1 MVASV
6 LPAKFCIESCKT
18 FELPQLF
25 LVFVFVLLASLV
37 STMPPS
43 MKRPAAVVEAPEPEP
58 AMKKPAAAKAASAK
72 AIAEETKPADEMKP
86 RPECVAELKKIEDD
100 PKIKPLDKKLA
111 RFRACADP
119 NADGS
124 ELFQLLKK
132 FFEPGEMSALWG
144 RFGTL
149 VNGQSPETQQAWQKI
164 CSMDWRSGK
173 QEAKGKI
180 LAMQVV
186 NPSKWKEFLVHESN
200 TLTRKV
206 TKEVKK
212 KRYYRGELVQLHGQ
226 EEFDDF
232 VSKGKFEV
240 GEDSDGDECF
250 YKKEKAEIDSLEM
263 ARVAKTQKTRSNAS
277 GGEVDA
283 LNSAFKAEFQGKG
296 GPKELT
302 DGTKKS
308 NKNKNKPEPKEET
321 PADKCL
327 KACNTALKA
336 VVRHQGQLLVA
347 ISQLEKI
354 KMATGIRQ
362 SCAACLNVNKKI
374 HAQLQVL
381 VADFKMTP
389 AANALLDKVEKH
401 CAESTDLQK
410 KAKPFLKETK

>member
-1 MVASV
+1 
-6 LPAKFCIESCKT
+6 
-18 FELPQLF
+18 
-25 LVFVFVLLASLV
+25 
-37 STMPPS
+37 MPPN
-43 MKRPAAVVEAPEPEP
+43 MKRPAAVVESQEHEPEMKRP
-58 AMKKPAAAKAASAK
+58 AAAKAAAAKAASAP
-72 AIAEETKPADEMKP
+72 ATGEETKTAADMKP

-100 PKIKPLDKKLA
+100 PNIKPLDKKLA

-124 ELFQLLKK
+124 QLFQLLKK
-132 FFEPGEMSALWG
+132 FFEPSEMSALWG

-164 CSMDWRSGK
+164 CNMDWRSGK

-186 NPSKWKEFLVHESN
+186 NPSKWKDFLVHESN

-212 KRYYRGELVQLHGQ
+212 KRYYRGELVRKHGQ

-263 ARVAKTQKTRSNAS
+263 ARVAKTQKTRSNAT

-283 LNSAFKAEFQGKG
+283 LNSAFRAEFQGRAG
-296 GPKELT
+296 QKELT
-302 DGTKKS
+302 EGTKKPNRS
-308 NKNKNKPEPKEET
+308 KPKPDPKEET

-347 ISQLEKI
+347 ISTLEKV

-362 SCAACLNVNKKI
+362 SCAACLTVNKKI
-374 HAQLQVL
+374 HSQLQVL

-410 KAKPFLKETK
+410 KAKPFLKEAK

>member
-1 MVASV
+1 
-6 LPAKFCIESCKT
+6 
-18 FELPQLF
+18 
-25 LVFVFVLLASLV
+25 
-37 STMPPS
+37 

-72 AIAEETKPADEMKP
+72 AIGEETKPADEMKP

-250 YKKEKAEIDSLEM
+250 YKKRLRLTPWKWLAWQRLRRLGPTPVV
-263 ARVAKTQKTRSNAS
+263 ARWM
-277 GGEVDA
+277 
-283 LNSAFKAEFQGKG
+283 L
-296 GPKELT
+296 
-302 DGTKKS
+302 
-308 NKNKNKPEPKEET
+308 
-321 PADKCL
+321 
-327 KACNTALKA
+327 
-336 VVRHQGQLLVA
+336 
-347 ISQLEKI
+347 
-354 KMATGIRQ
+354 
-362 SCAACLNVNKKI
+362 
-374 HAQLQVL
+374 
-381 VADFKMTP
+381 
-389 AANALLDKVEKH
+389 
-401 CAESTDLQK
+401 
-410 KAKPFLKETK
+410 

>member
-1 MVASV
+1 
-6 LPAKFCIESCKT
+6 
-18 FELPQLF
+18 
-25 LVFVFVLLASLV
+25 
-37 STMPPS
+37 
-43 MKRPAAVVEAPEPEP
+43 
-58 AMKKPAAAKAASAK
+58 
-72 AIAEETKPADEMKP
+72 
-86 RPECVAELKKIEDD
+86 
-100 PKIKPLDKKLA
+100 
-111 RFRACADP
+111 
-119 NADGS
+119 
-124 ELFQLLKK
+124 
-132 FFEPGEMSALWG
+132 MSALWG

-164 CSMDWRSGK
+164 CNMDWRSGK

-186 NPSKWKEFLVHESN
+186 NPSKWKDFLVHESN

-212 KRYYRGELVQLHGQ
+212 KRYYRGELVRKHGQ

-263 ARVAKTQKTRSNAS
+263 ARVAKTQKTRSNAT

-283 LNSAFKAEFQGKG
+283 LNSAFRAEFQGRAG
-296 GPKELT
+296 QKELT
-302 DGTKKS
+302 EGTKKP
-308 NKNKNKPEPKEET
+308 NRNKPKPDAKEET

-347 ISQLEKI
+347 ISTLEKV

-362 SCAACLNVNKKI
+362 SCAACLTVNKKI
-374 HAQLQVL
+374 HSQLQVL

-410 KAKPFLKETK
+410 KAKPFLKEAK